1 MHPYRI
7 FTLAEAN
14 RAVPG
19 IATLTTHAQGRI
31 EEVRREYRDDEP
43 ETPERLQDEMRSILS
58 GWQDAVLKLGGEPK
72 GLFTVDF
79 RSPDP
84 NVLWCWTAGESEIS
98 HRHFTWESF
107 KDRCS
112 LGKGERTWPSLN

>member
-14 RAVPG
+14 SAVLG
-19 IATLTTHAQGRI
+19 VATLTTRTQGRI
-31 EEVRREYRDDEP
+31 EEVRREYRGDEP
-43 ETPERLQDEMRSILS
+43 ETTERLQDEMRSILTD
-58 GWQDAVLKLGGEPK
+58 WQDAVLKLGGEPK

-84 NVLWCWTAGESEIS
+84 NVLWCWTAGESAIS
-98 HRHFTWESF
+98 HPHSPRESF

>member
-19 IATLTTHAQGRI
+19 VATLTTRAQGRI